1 MTGAAG
7 FIGMLVALALLRRG
21 DEVVGLDNLNVYYEV
36 GLRQARLGRRSA
48 TTGFRFER
56 LEVADAAAPA
66 ACSAAAGFDRV
77 VHLAAPASV
86 RFAVTHPQAY
96 AQANL
101 VSFLNVLED
110 CRHHDI
116 QHLLYASSSS
126 VCGGNRRVPLSEQDA
141 VDHPVS
147 RYAATKQANELMAH
161 RYSRLYD
168 LPITGLRFF
177 TL

>member
-1 MTGAAG
+1 MTGTAG
-7 FIGMLVALALLRRG
+7 FIGMHEALALLRRG

-101 VSFLNVLED
+101 VSFFERARRLPAS
-110 CRHHDI
+110 RHP
-116 QHLLYASSSS
+116 AS
-126 VCGGNRRVPLSEQDA
+126 A
-141 VDHPVS
+141 V
-147 RYAATKQANELMAH
+147 RKQFK
-161 RYSRLYD
+161 RLR
-168 LPITGLRFF
+168 G
-177 TL
+177 